1 MKTKEEKERELNEML
16 NDPEFQALSKEDQ
29 SMVLN
34 TFGFTDDGQWNPKMF
49 SKKEIDHWEDRMTPE
64 EIEDMERRLE
74 ECDKLIESQRNSS
87 QDTNFTEREIEE
99 ILEEHYRN
107 LPELKKLGLV

>member
-1 MKTKEEKERELNEML
+1 MKTKEDKERELNEML

-74 ECDKLIESQRNSS
+74 ECDKIAENSPS
-87 QDTNFTEREIEE
+87 YDDDRSYEE
-99 ILEEHYRN
+99 IMKSY
-107 LPELKKLGLV
+107 LKNKDKYKELGLI